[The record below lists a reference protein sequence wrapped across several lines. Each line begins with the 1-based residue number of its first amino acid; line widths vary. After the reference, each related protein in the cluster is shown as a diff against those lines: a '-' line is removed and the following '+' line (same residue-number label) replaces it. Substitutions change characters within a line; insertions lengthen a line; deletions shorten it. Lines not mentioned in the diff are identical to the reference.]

1 MAKTMKRQTT
11 IKNGFYK
18 GYVDEAALR
27 RKAERDEKKSR
38 KPKANILKT
47 LFEITVSLL
56 RIFGYIVLFFLSSV
70 GLTALLN
77 TNIRTILLN
86 MVG

>member
-1 MAKTMKRQTT
+1 MNRQPK

-27 RKAERDEKKSR
+27 RKTEREAKKSG
-38 KPKANILKT
+38 KTKINILKA
-47 LFEITVSLL
+47 LFEITVALL
-56 RIFGYIVLFFLSSV
+56 RIIGYIVLFLLSSV

-77 TNIRTILLN
+77 EECYKIILKIIKFQ
-86 MVG
+86 